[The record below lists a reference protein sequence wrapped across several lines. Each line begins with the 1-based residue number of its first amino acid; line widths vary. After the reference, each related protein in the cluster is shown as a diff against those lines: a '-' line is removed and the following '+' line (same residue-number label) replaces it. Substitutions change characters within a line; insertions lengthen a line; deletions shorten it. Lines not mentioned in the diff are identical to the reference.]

1 MEGIQPSD
9 ADLVRRALGA
19 TTGQERTAAFE
30 AIAGKYRL
38 RVLRQ
43 CAYWFPDPEA
53 AQDVGQAAFEAAFTL
68 LAQGKG
74 PERPD
79 KLAGWLIEIARHR
92 GQEHIRKTKPAGVQW
107 ADLPEGR
114 SLDET
119 EDDEED
125 RSGSASRRAHA
136 TKLVERVVA
145 TLTDRQQEIYQL
157 RFVQEL
163 TGRQIAGRLGIAD
176 KAASNEATIV
186 QGLIADGFGALI
198 LMQEG
203 RAYCPDLARIL
214 DDAAKTRATDTP
226 TFAAAPT
233 GADIFTAVLRQRIV
247 NHFNDCNVCDNC
259 RTCNSKRRQ
268 LVGPYAP
275 ALIPILFAGEFR
287 DRIDEVIRRVVE
299 QAHTGHNSS
308 SHPDSS
314 TPTAAAAAGG
324 RPAMGAAVPIMASAA
339 AGSGAADALVSRLQ
353 SLVHKASDSNRLP
366 RWLRR
371 AIPHDAGPGA
381 SLAVVAAAVAAVVVV
396 VAVIAAVASALAS
409 GSSPTPQAGQG
420 NGVPAAAG
428 GSPGV
433 GSGSGGITYSGSCFA
448 AGQILNG
455 VAALPVSEAS
465 VAASIRQQDSS
476 CYGTPI
482 AQITVTCG
490 YPYTFTTNTAE
501 PKGTISYTCTDSDN
515 TGSPVSSSSQT
526 SAYYVNPAT
535 GAWMAQS

>member
-1 MEGIQPSD
+1 VEGIQPSD
-9 ADLVRRALGA
+9 AELVRGALGA
-19 TTGQERTAAFE
+19 TTDQERTAAFE

-38 RVLRQ
+38 TVLRR
-43 CAYWFPDPEA
+43 CASWYPDPDA

-92 GQEHIRKTKPAGVQW
+92 GQEYIRRTKPAGAQW

-114 SLDET
+114 SLEET

-145 TLTDRQQEIYQL
+145 TFTDRQQEIYQL

-163 TGRQIAGRLGIAD
+163 TGREIAGRLGIAD

-203 RAYCPDLARIL
+203 RRYCANLARIL
-214 DDAAKTRATDTP
+214 DDAAQTRTATAVTP
-226 TFAAAPT
+226 TFAAAPS
-233 GADIFTAVLRQRIV
+233 GDDIFTAALRQRIV

-259 RTCNSKRRQ
+259 RTCKTKRRQ

-299 QAHTGHNSS
+299 HAHASHNPPGHPGSS
-308 SHPDSS
+308 SL
-314 TPTAAAAAGG
+314 AAAGIAG
-324 RPAMGAAVPIMASAA
+324 SATLTSEVVGGSGDAAQGAASMTPPPPPRGPNTQKKPRFLRRGRKMLT
-339 AGSGAADALVSRLQ
+339 AGHGAGGAALV
-353 SLVHKASDSNRLP
+353 V
-366 RWLRR
+366 
-371 AIPHDAGPGA
+371 
-381 SLAVVAAAVAAVVVV
+381 AVAALATG
-396 VAVIAAVASALAS
+396 VAL
-409 GSSPTPQAGQG
+409 
-420 NGVPAAAG
+420 AAG
-428 GSPGV
+428 GSANQA
-433 GSGSGGITYSGSCFA
+433 GSQQA
-448 AGQILNG
+448 AGTSLADHQTWCGSAFIADDLLN
-455 VAALPVSEAS
+455 VYI
-465 VAASIRQQDSS
+465 IR
-476 CYGTPI
+476 G
-482 AQITVTCG
+482 
-490 YPYTFTTNTAE
+490 
-501 PKGTISYTCTDSDN
+501 
-515 TGSPVSSSSQT
+515 SQT
-526 SAYYVNPAT
+526 CSSTVQSIFNSYGNKLLENPGSSGNFTIDGWSCTHANVPESQAT
-535 GAWMAQS
+535 GVWAVCTQGGALMETIGGPTH

>member
-9 ADLVRRALGA
+9 AELVRRVLGA
-19 TTGQERTAAFE
+19 RTDQERTTAFE

-38 RVLRQ
+38 IVLRQ
-43 CAYWFPDPEA
+43 CASWYPDPEV

-68 LAQGKG
+68 LIQGKG

-92 GQEHIRKTKPAGVQW
+92 GQEYIRKAKPRGVQW

-119 EDDEED
+119 EDDEDD

-145 TLTDRQQEIYQL
+145 TFTDRQQEIYQL

-163 TGRQIAGRLGIAD
+163 TGREIAGRLSIAD

-203 RAYCPDLARIL
+203 RRYCPNLARIV
-214 DDAAKTRATDTP
+214 DDAAEARAGVTP
-226 TFAAAPT
+226 VFAAAPA
-233 GADIFTAVLRQRIV
+233 GADIFTAALRQRIV
-247 NHFNDCNVCDNC
+247 NHFNDCTVCDNC
-259 RTCNSKRRQ
+259 RTCNGKRRQ

-287 DRIDEVIRRVVE
+287 DRIDEVIRRVVR
-299 QAHTGHNSS
+299 QAHAGHNPS
-308 SHPDSS
+308 SHPGSS
-314 TPTAAAAAGG
+314 TPAAAVAGAVPATAGGLLAAAGAG
-324 RPAMGAAVPIMASAA
+324 TGAG
-339 AGSGAADALVSRLQ
+339 AGDALVSRLQ
-353 SLVHKASDSNRLP
+353 SLVHKASESSRLP

-381 SLAVVAAAVAAVVVV
+381 SIAVVAALVAAVVVAV
-396 VAVIAAVASALAS
+396 VVMASVASALTS
-409 GSSPTPQAGQG
+409 GGAGPQAGSG
-420 NGVPAAAG
+420 NSGPAAASNATG
-428 GSPGV
+428 LPTCNEDDQMIGT
-433 GSGSGGITYSGSCFA
+433 I
-448 AGQILNG
+448 
-455 VAALPVSEAS
+455 ALPVS
-465 VAASIRQQDSS
+465 AASLARSYQQQVLACDGEVVS
-476 CYGTPI
+476 
-482 AQITVTCG
+482 VTCDNNPQAIVPSIE
-490 YPYTFTTNTAE
+490 YA
-501 PKGTISYTCTDSDN
+501 YTCPVTQN
-515 TGSPVSSSSQT
+515 PQEHIILGGSANLWVD
-526 SAYYVNPAT
+526 VNN
-535 GAWMAQS
+535 GHWENE

>member
-19 TTGQERTAAFE
+19 VTDQERTAAFE

-38 RVLRQ
+38 TVLRQ
-43 CAYWFPDPEA
+43 CAYWFPDPEV
-53 AQDVGQAAFEAAFTL
+53 AQDIGQAAFEAAFTL
-68 LAQGKG
+68 LTQGKG

-79 KLAGWLIEIARHR
+79 KLAGWLIEIARLR
-92 GQEHIRKTKPAGVQW
+92 GREYIRKGKPAGVQW

-145 TLTDRQQEIYQL
+145 TFTDRQQEIYQL

-163 TGRQIAGRLGIAD
+163 TGREIAGRLGIAD

-203 RAYCPDLARIL
+203 RAYCPNLARIL
-214 DDAAKTRATDTP
+214 DDAAKTHAAARP

-233 GADIFTAVLRQRIV
+233 DADIFTAVLRQRIV

-259 RTCNSKRRQ
+259 RTCNNKRRQ

-287 DRIDEVIRRVVE
+287 DRINEVIRRVVE
-299 QAHTGHNSS
+299 HAHTSHHSS
-308 SHPDSS
+308 SHPGSNP
-314 TPTAAAAAGG
+314 PTAAAAAAGG
-324 RPAMGAAVPIMASAA
+324 VPAMATAASALAGAAG
-339 AGSGAADALVSRLQ
+339 GSGAADAFVSRMQ
-353 SLVHKASDSNRLP
+353 SLVHAASQSNRLP

-381 SLAVVAAAVAAVVVV
+381 SIAVVAAFVAAVIVVVV
-396 VAVIAAVASALAS
+396 VIATVASALTS
-409 GSSPTPQAGQG
+409 GGRPGPQAGSG
-420 NGVPAAAG
+420 NTGPAGASNAAG
-428 GSPGV
+428 LPRCNADDQMIGTV
-433 GSGSGGITYSGSCFA
+433 
-448 AGQILNG
+448 
-455 VAALPVSEAS
+455 ALPAS
-465 VAASIRQQDSS
+465 AASLARSYQQQVLA
-476 CYGTPI
+476 CYGEVVS
-482 AQITVTCG
+482 VTCDNNPQAIVPSVE
-490 YPYTFTTNTAE
+490 YA
-501 PKGTISYTCTDSDN
+501 YTC
-515 TGSPVSSSSQT
+515 PVAQ
-526 SAYYVNPAT
+526 NPQEHIIIA
-535 GAWMAQS
+535 GAANLWVDVKNGHWENE